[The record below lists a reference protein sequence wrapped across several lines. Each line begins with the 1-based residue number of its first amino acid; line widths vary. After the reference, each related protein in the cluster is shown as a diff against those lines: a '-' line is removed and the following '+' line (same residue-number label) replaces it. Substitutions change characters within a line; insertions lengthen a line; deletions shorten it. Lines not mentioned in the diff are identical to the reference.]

1 MLKIRR
7 GRAME
12 EFNTEAFNNF
22 LVRRINDKQKEPMTE
37 FNQGA
42 IAELFHVQEMLSSM
56 LKNNIEQEPEAE
68 VEDEFWEEIK

>member
-1 MLKIRR
+1 
-7 GRAME
+7 ME

-37 FNQGA
+37 FNQGV

-68 VEDEFWEEIK
+68 AEDEFWEEVK